1 MSYVALATD
10 AFDEVVRFYGDALM
24 FPVVAQ
30 WDRPN
35 GRGRRFDLGGGLRL
49 EILDNS
55 RERKPAVLYTP
66 GGRTHLVI
74 EVEDI
79 EVAWRELK
87 VGAPAPQAVSWG
99 ARLFQLRD
107 PDGTPITYLE
117 WIADLPGPT
126 HNDSMESENMPDVG
140 GDASGQPL

>member
-10 AFDEVVRFYGDALM
+10 AFDEVVRFYGGALV
-24 FPVVAQ
+24 FPVIAQ

-35 GRGRRFDLGGGLRL
+35 GRGLRFDLGGGLRL

-55 RERKPAVLYTP
+55 RERKPAFLSTP

-79 EVAWRELK
+79 DVAWRGLK
-87 VGAPAPQAVSWG
+87 VRAPAPQTVSWC

-107 PDGTPITYLE
+107 PDGTLITYLE
-117 WIADLPGPT
+117 WIADLPVPT
-126 HNDSMESENMPDVG
+126 HNDSMESENMSDVG
-140 GDASGQPL
+140 GDASGKPL